1 MSRRLSPLPPLLI
14 VAALTAGCA
23 TRALPGIEGPP
34 ASAAL
39 RTALRSALAD
49 REAAARSLRGTATIT
64 VSARGQQRRFR
75 EAFALEA
82 GGRLR
87 LEQYEWTGLATM
99 ILASDG
105 EAVAAHLPFARQ
117 FLRGRATPENLAR
130 LVGLP
135 VAPGVLTRLLL
146 GLPPLRVDP
155 VGATV
160 LGAPGG
166 PAVAVISERDGT
178 AQALRFT
185 PDTFF
190 LQEGELSEGG
200 QPLLRFRFGPA
211 ELLDGVP
218 VARGLTLWHL
228 PGGVEVT
235 VAFDALE
242 LNARLDADLFSLAV
256 PADAGVRIEDLDR
269 PDRP

>member
-1 MSRRLSPLPPLLI
+1 
-14 VAALTAGCA
+14 
-23 TRALPGIEGPP
+23 
-34 ASAAL
+34 
-39 RTALRSALAD
+39 
-49 REAAARSLRGTATIT
+49 
-64 VSARGQQRRFR
+64 
-75 EAFALEA
+75 
-82 GGRLR
+82 
-87 LEQYEWTGLATM
+87 
-99 ILASDG
+99 
-105 EAVAAHLPFARQ
+105 
-117 FLRGRATPENLAR
+117 
-130 LVGLP
+130 
-135 VAPGVLTRLLL
+135 
-146 GLPPLRVDP
+146 
-155 VGATV
+155 
-160 LGAPGG
+160 
-166 PAVAVISERDGT
+166 VAVISERDGT